1 VAHDCHLRKDL
12 KVVALRNGG
21 FGLHVCGLC
30 LGEAGDGVEL
40 RCFSDFVVGSC
51 AMGRG
56 GNVVVYCV
64 LL

>member
-1 VAHDCHLRKDL
+1 
-12 KVVALRNGG
+12 
-21 FGLHVCGLC
+21 
-30 LGEAGDGVEL
+30 VEL
-40 RCFSDFVVGSC
+40 RCFSDFVLRSC